1 MAYAKEFFDLQIY
14 FARKIAVLA
23 NLKLETALLDYTNVY
38 VRLVGGRDFNP
49 HHPRWVAYIAG
60 LKNHPDLGAWTYHVY
75 TQRPHLDRPDSVIA
89 TFGCFSYA
97 LGEPGQIRLHFHNDD
112 HSLQGP
118 LSDERM
124 GLRLSELAALVA
136 HVRAEQP
143 SARQIAGVSWLYH
156 LPAYQRLFPPQYTTQ
171 AMVASNRFRNMP
183 LWGQFLDRHGN
194 VRKSAA
200 AAFLQRVDSQTNL
213 DNLALCFPLQPLA
226 TSAPVEAF
234 HDFYKPKLVTKF

>member
-23 NLKLETALLDYTNVY
+23 NLKLETALLDYTNFY
-38 VRLVGGRDFNP
+38 VRLVGGRDFDP
-49 HHPRWVAYIAG
+49 HHPRWMAYIAG
-60 LKNHPDLGAWTYHVY
+60 LKDHPDLGAWTYHVY

-156 LPAYQRLFPPQYTTQ
+156 LPTYKRLFPPPYTAH

-183 LWGQFLDRHGN
+183 LWGQFLNRHGG

-200 AAFLQRVDSQTNL
+200 AAFLQRVDSQASA
-213 DNLALCFPLQPLA
+213 DNPAQCFPLLPLA
-226 TSAPVEAF
+226 TSAPVDVF
-234 HDFYKPKLVTKF
+234 HDFYQSQLATRF